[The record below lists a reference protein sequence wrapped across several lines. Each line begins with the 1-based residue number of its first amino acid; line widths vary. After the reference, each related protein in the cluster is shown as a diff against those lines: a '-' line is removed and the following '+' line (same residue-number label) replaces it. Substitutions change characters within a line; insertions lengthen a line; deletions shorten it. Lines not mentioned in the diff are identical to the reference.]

1 MTTKITRRMKPS
13 RRAVLAA
20 VIFGVIVHSLTVF
33 SVWESWGYFGR
44 ANVLT
49 WIDFPISL
57 AYLDLDGAPLLAWSL
72 VAGGLQ
78 WAAIASLLTIG
89 LGSTLHRRRN

>member
-1 MTTKITRRMKPS
+1 MTPS

-20 VIFGVIVHSLTVF
+20 VILGAVLHTLTAL
-33 SVWESWGYFGR
+33 SVWQSWDYFGR

-49 WIDFPISL
+49 WMDFPVSL
-57 AYLDLDGAPLLAWSL
+57 AFLDLDGARMLSWSL

-78 WAAIASLLTIG
+78 WAAIAALLTIWI
-89 LGSTLHRRRN
+89 GSTLDPGRRRRN

>member
-1 MTTKITRRMKPS
+1 MNMKPS
-13 RRAVLAA
+13 RRAVVVA
-20 VIFGVIVHSLTVF
+20 VVLGVIAHTLTVL
-33 SVWESWGYFGR
+33 SVWRSWGYFGR

-49 WIDFPISL
+49 WIDFPVSL
-57 AYLDLDGAPLLAWSL
+57 AYLDLDGDPMLAWSL

-78 WAAIASLLTIG
+78 WAAVAALLTIS

>member
-1 MTTKITRRMKPS
+1 MKPS

-20 VIFGVIVHSLTVF
+20 VIVGVILHTATVLF
-33 SVWESWGYFGR
+33 VWSSWGYFGR

-49 WIDFPISL
+49 WIDFPVSMT
-57 AYLDLDGAPLLAWSL
+57 YLDLEGDAMLGWSL

-78 WAAIASLLTIG
+78 WAAIAALLT
-89 LGSTLHRRRN
+89 LWVGSTTHRRRAG

>member
-1 MTTKITRRMKPS
+1 MKKKMKPS

-20 VIFGVIVHSLTVF
+20 AILGAVLHSLTVL
-33 SVWESWGYFGR
+33 SVWQSWDYFGR

-49 WIDFPISL
+49 LMDFPVSL
-57 AYLDLDGAPLLAWSL
+57 AFLDLDGGSMLAWSL

-78 WAAIASLLTIG
+78 WAAIAALLTIWV
-89 LGSTLHRRRN
+89 GSTLHGPRN

>member
-1 MTTKITRRMKPS
+1 MKPS

-20 VIFGVIVHSLTVF
+20 AILGAILHTLTAL
-33 SVWESWGYFGR
+33 SVWRSWDYFGR
-44 ANVLT
+44 ANLLT
-49 WIDFPISL
+49 WMDFPVSL
-57 AYLDLDGAPLLAWSL
+57 AFLDLDGGRMLAWSL

-78 WAAIASLLTIG
+78 WAAIAALLTIW

>member
-1 MTTKITRRMKPS
+1 MSMKPS
-13 RRAVLAA
+13 RRAVVVA
-20 VIFGVIVHSLTVF
+20 VILGVIAHTLTVL
-33 SVWESWGYFGR
+33 SVWRSWGYFGR

-49 WIDFPISL
+49 WIDFPVSL
-57 AYLDLDGAPLLAWSL
+57 AYLDLDGDPMLAWSL

-78 WAAIASLLTIG
+78 WAAIAALLTIT